1 LEQEILIAIVAL
13 FSSLLTFFSGFGLGT
28 LLLPVFAL
36 FFNVE
41 IAIGLTGVVHLLNN
55 IFKTFLIG
63 KKIQWRIGL
72 LFGLPSIIG
81 ALIGSLILIYMIEI
95 FKNFNYQLFDLE
107 LKTSFLKIAIGI
119 LIFIFT
125 LIELIPNKKPF
136 KNNSTNTIIGGLLSG
151 FFGGISGHQ
160 GALRTLF
167 LVRYQLSKEA
177 FIATGIAIALAVDLT
192 RLPVYF
198 SNFKSNELINHL
210 GLITI
215 AVLAAFSGAILG
227 KVVLNKIKINL
238 LHKIISICLL
248 IFSILFS
255 FGII

>member
-1 LEQEILIAIVAL
+1 MEQEILIAIVAL

-28 LLLPVFAL
+28 LLLPAFAL

-41 IAIGLTGVVHLLNN
+41 LAIGLTGVVHLLNN

-63 KKIQWRIGL
+63 EKIQWRIGF

-95 FKNFNYQLFDLE
+95 FKNFHYQLFDLE

-119 LIFIFT
+119 LIFTFT

-136 KNNSTNTIIGGLLSG
+136 KNNSKNTIIGGLLSG

-167 LVRYQLSKEA
+167 LVRYKLSKEA

-198 SNFKSNELINHL
+198 TNFKSNDLINHL
-210 GLITI
+210 ELIAI
-215 AVLAAFSGAILG
+215 AVLAAFTGSILG
-227 KVVLNKIKINL
+227 KLVLNKIKINL

-248 IFSILFS
+248 MFSIVFS
-255 FGII
+255 LGIV